1 MQISHLG
8 IHESVGA
15 VFPPEQLREALSS
28 IDPNVVVV
36 GDGPAE
42 IAECDAVVT
51 FAHRSALLDSGLKWV
66 HSIQAGYDRF
76 PLSAFEDAGI
86 ILTNSTGIHGTSVG
100 ESVLGMMLSISRRLH
115 VFSRQQADR
124 EWNRPDWNEPFTL
137 QHEPV
142 CVVGLGTLGQGI
154 AKRADAIGMHVTGVR
169 RSAESVPHVREVY
182 ANDDLHDA
190 ISEARFV
197 ALATPLTDATEGLMG
212 AAEFEAMREDAYFIN
227 VARGKCADQNAL
239 ISALESAEIAG
250 AALDVFEEEPLPEE
264 SPLWEMD
271 EVVVTPHAAAAEID
285 YYNHIAELVRE
296 NVQHID
302 ADEEVTNRV
311 V

>member
-28 IDPNVVVV
+28 IDPRVVIV
-36 GDGPAE
+36 GDTPAE
-42 IAECDAVVT
+42 IEDCDAVVT
-51 FAHRSALLDSGLKWV
+51 FAHRDSFLGSGLKWV
-66 HSIQAGYDRF
+66 HAITAGYDRF
-76 PLSAFEDAGI
+76 SLDAFADSRI
-86 ILTNSTGIHGTSVG
+86 VLTNSTGIHGTSVG
-100 ESVLGMMLSISRRLH
+100 ETALGMMLSLSRRLH
-115 VFSRQQADR
+115 AFSRQQTDR
-124 EWNRPDWNEPFTL
+124 DWNRPDWNEPFTL
-137 QHEPV
+137 HHEPL

-169 RSAESVPHVREVY
+169 RTAKPVPHVREVY
-182 ANDDLHDA
+182 TNNDLHEA
-190 ISEARFV
+190 ISDARFV

-212 AAEFEAMREDAYFIN
+212 AEEFATMREDAYFVN
-227 VARGKCADQNAL
+227 VARGNCADEEAL
-239 ISALESAEIAG
+239 ISALDNAEIAG

-264 SPLWEMD
+264 SRLWEMD
-271 EVVVTPHAAAAEID
+271 DVVVTPHAAAAERD
-285 YYNHIAELVRE
+285 YYDHIAELVRE

-302 ADEEVTNRV
+302 ADEEITNRV